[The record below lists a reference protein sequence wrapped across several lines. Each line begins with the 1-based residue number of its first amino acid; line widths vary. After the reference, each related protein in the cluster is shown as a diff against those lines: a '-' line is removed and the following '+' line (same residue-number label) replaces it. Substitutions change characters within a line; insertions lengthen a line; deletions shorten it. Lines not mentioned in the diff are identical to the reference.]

1 MPEPIDALAE
11 QSGLPAG
18 GRVFSDALRL
28 SVLPHRAT
36 LRLQLGARSQKAA
49 GSLRIAGRPIPVSMN
64 TWNGDDPVFMR
75 IAPDT
80 WLIQSAL
87 HETTDLIPAVK
98 TGCGRRS
105 YAVTD
110 ISDSLVTISI
120 EGALGGALLAR
131 GCGIGF
137 GPGSF
142 GSFAC
147 TRTRLAQLPVVLRR
161 VNSERF
167 ELLVE
172 RPAAQWMYEWLEDAA
187 VGVDGV

>member
-1 MPEPIDALAE
+1 MPEPIETLAE

-36 LRLQLGARSQKAA
+36 LRLQLGARSRKAA
-49 GSLRIAGRPIPVSMN
+49 GSLRVAGRAMPVAMN

-75 IAPDT
+75 LAPDS

-87 HETTDLIPAVK
+87 HETTDLVPAVK
-98 TGCGRRS
+98 AGCGRRA
-105 YAVTD
+105 YAVAD
-110 ISDSLVTISI
+110 VSDSLVTISI
-120 EGALGGALLAR
+120 EGALGASLLAR
-131 GCGIGF
+131 GCGLDF

-147 TRTRLAQLPVVLRR
+147 ARTRFAQLAVVLRR

-172 RPAAQWMYEWLEDAA
+172 RPAAQWLYEWLEDAA
-187 VGVDGV
+187 AGIDC